1 MMCYNFVQT
10 AALFSLRAHDHEE
23 KQMSNIESV
32 SNEHR
37 IFNPPAALVNQAN
50 ISGMPAYL
58 ALCAEAEKDY
68 AGFWGRLARENLV
81 WHKPFT
87 QVLDESK
94 APFFRWF
101 HDGELN
107 ASYNCLDRNLT
118 NGNAEKTAIIFEADD
133 GSSTKITYRELHRRV
148 CKFANA
154 LRAKGIKK
162 GDRAI
167 IYMPMTIEG
176 VIAMQ
181 ACARIGAI
189 HSVVFGGFSAK
200 SVQERIID
208 AGAVA
213 VITADEQ
220 MRGGKA
226 LPIKNIVDEALA
238 MGGCEHMKACIV
250 YKRTGGNVGM
260 TAGRDHWWHDVEAAG
275 DDACEPEWVNAEH
288 PLFILYTSGSTGK
301 PKGIQH
307 STGGYLL
314 WAHLTMKWTFD
325 SKPNDIFWCTAD
337 IGWVTGHSYIAYGPL
352 SVGGTEVVFEGV
364 PTYPNAQGQCFLHR
378 THRDSFADQG
388 R

>member
-1 MMCYNFVQT
+1 
-10 AALFSLRAHDHEE
+10 
-23 KQMSNIESV
+23 MSNIESV
-32 SNEHR
+32 SHENR
-37 IFNPPAALVNQAN
+37 IFNPPAALAAAAN
-50 ISGMPAYL
+50 ISGMPAYH
-58 ALCAEAEKDY
+58 ALCAEAEADY
-68 AGFWGRLARENLV
+68 SGFWGRLARENLA

-101 HDGELN
+101 HDGQLN
-107 ASYNCLDRNLT
+107 ASFNCLDRNLT
-118 NGNAEKTAIIFEADD
+118 NGNADKTAIIFEADD
-133 GSSTKITYRELHRRV
+133 GASTKTTYRELHRRV

-154 LRAKGIKK
+154 LRSKGIKK
-162 GDRAI
+162 GDRVI
-167 IYMPMTIEG
+167 IYMPMTVEG

-200 SVQERIID
+200 SVNERIID

-213 VITADEQ
+213 IITADEQ

-238 MGGCEHMKACIV
+238 MGGCEHLMHAFV
-250 YKRTGGNVGM
+250 FKRTGGNINM
-260 TAGRDHWWHDVEAAG
+260 TAGRDHWWHEVEAAG
-275 DDACEPEWVNAEH
+275 DEVCEPEWVNAEH

-307 STGGYLL
+307 STAGYLL

-325 SKPNDIFWCTAD
+325 NKPNDLFWCTAD
-337 IGWVTGHSYIAYGPL
+337 IGWEI
-352 SVGGTEVVFEGV
+352 
-364 PTYPNAQGQCFLHR
+364 
-378 THRDSFADQG
+378 G
-388 R
+388 RAHV